1 MPAVIYSEINPVTA
15 AYSRPEGERVVVNGD
30 VVGRA
35 GKEKERDRERE
46 RDGAERVSFISTYDL
61 QVLRKTTEFVS
72 HRTR

>member
-46 RDGAERVSFISTYDL
+46 RDGAEREYHLFQHMIPRYQGRQPSS
-61 QVLRKTTEFVS
+61 
-72 HRTR
+72 